1 LTAVKTFLDLLP
13 QRLDDKEIVTSFRE
27 LSLTELRRVT
37 NLINDLL
44 AFGKSTSAERRPVDL
59 ASILEGV
66 VRLLESTARKRL
78 IRLELRARANV
89 PPVWA
94 DPDQIK
100 QIVLNLVLNAIEASP
115 QDRMVTLTLFL
126 GRRDMVTLEVRDEG
140 DGIPADQLESIFHP
154 FFTTK
159 ETGTGLGLS
168 LVHQMVVEHGGE
180 ITVESQ
186 VGHGTVFRV
195 RLPVAE
201 ALRPTG
207 T

>member
-1 LTAVKTFLDLLP
+1 
-13 QRLDDKEIVTSFRE
+13 
-27 LSLTELRRVT
+27 LSELRRVT

-59 ASILEGV
+59 AAILDQV

-78 IRLELRARANV
+78 IRLNLHARSGV
-89 PPVWA
+89 PAVWA

-115 QDRMVTLTLFL
+115 ADCTVTLNLFK
-126 GRRDMVTLEVRDEG
+126 GRRDMVALEVRDEG
-140 DGIPADQLESIFHP
+140 AGIPPDQLESIFHP

-159 ETGTGLGLS
+159 EQGTGLGLS
-168 LVHQMVVEHGGE
+168 LVHQMVVEHRGE
-180 ITVESQ
+180 ISVESH

-195 RLPVAE
+195 LLPVAE
-201 ALRPTG
+201 AALRPTG

>member
-1 LTAVKTFLDLLP
+1 VKTFLDLLP
-13 QRLDDKEIVTSFRE
+13 QRLDDKDFVTSFRE

-44 AFGKSTSAERRPVDL
+44 AFGKSTSAERRPVEL
-59 ASILEGV
+59 ASILDQV

-78 IRLELRARANV
+78 IKLEMRARPGV
-89 PPVWA
+89 PPAYA

-115 QDRMVTLTLFL
+115 QDRTVTLSLFV

-140 DGIPADQLESIFHP
+140 AGIPADQLESIFHP

-159 ETGTGLGLS
+159 EQGTGLGLS

-186 VGHGTVFRV
+186 LGHGTVFRV
-195 RLPVAE
+195 LLPIAE
-201 ALRPTG
+201 AALRPTG